1 VDAGLRRPP
10 KVEVICGAGAIPRF
24 ESVIES
30 MRVTYASFADDGRPR
45 RAAVGLRL
53 REVHALVI
61 GRA

>member
-1 VDAGLRRPP
+1 M
-10 KVEVICGAGAIPRF
+10 ICGAGAIPRF